1 MSDGEPQA
9 PEENNFREDTFR
21 RLAKRVV
28 HGEIGQFT
36 YCLENDQIYYYENG
50 YWQKLREIEFLS
62 KIENGL
68 LDPKKNK
75 ILTKF
80 DVRMRKKVTEN
91 YKILDFK
98 RLADFNKYSMLNLEN
113 YMFDPVGVNV
123 VAHKPEY
130 FSTIRIPY
138 KYDQKARCELWLKTL
153 NEIFEGDQMKVN
165 ILQEFFGQCL
175 TRDIKQEKALLLLGE
190 SRSGK
195 STILNTLHHLVG
207 GDNCS
212 SVPLKYILN
221 PVYTSMMIHKL
232 INFDKDVSRK
242 AQDFEEDFKKIVTGE
257 EVTANDKYMTPFTFK
272 PFCKMVM
279 SANVFPKIT
288 DHSSALYNRLI
299 LIPCDRVFKP
309 EEQNRDLREE
319 LLKELPGVLNWA
331 VEGLQRLT
339 KRGWFE
345 EVHFMREAI
354 EELENENNP
363 VNEFFNEHVE
373 VEKGYE
379 IEKGEMYQKYVNWSD
394 ENKQYT
400 LTAARFSTA
409 FYKRFCKNTVKN
421 GQASTGSGKRVW
433 KNIRYVQFKS
443 NTLKT
448 EVHWQDTD
456 SPAETDKTA
465 SPSTIAAGS
474 KQGDINWE
482 E

>member
-1 MSDGEPQA
+1 
-9 PEENNFREDTFR
+9 
-21 RLAKRVV
+21 
-28 HGEIGQFT
+28 
-36 YCLENDQIYYYENG
+36 
-50 YWQKLREIEFLS
+50 
-62 KIENGL
+62 
-68 LDPKKNK
+68 
-75 ILTKF
+75 
-80 DVRMRKKVTEN
+80 
-91 YKILDFK
+91 
-98 RLADFNKYSMLNLEN
+98 
-113 YMFDPVGVNV
+113 
-123 VAHKPEY
+123 
-130 FSTIRIPY
+130 
-138 KYDQKARCELWLKTL
+138 
-153 NEIFEGDQMKVN
+153 
-165 ILQEFFGQCL
+165 
-175 TRDIKQEKALLLLGE
+175 
-190 SRSGK
+190 
-195 STILNTLHHLVG
+195 
-207 GDNCS
+207 
-212 SVPLKYILN
+212 
-221 PVYTSMMIHKL
+221 MMIHKL